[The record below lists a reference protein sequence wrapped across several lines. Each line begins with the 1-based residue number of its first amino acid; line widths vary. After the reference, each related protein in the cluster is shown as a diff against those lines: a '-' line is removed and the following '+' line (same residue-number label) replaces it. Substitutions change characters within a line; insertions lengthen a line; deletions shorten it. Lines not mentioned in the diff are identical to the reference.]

1 MQRPELPPEVEQH
14 LRNIVQE
21 LAKRHG
27 MERLPEVE
35 CHKRGATL
43 PMTSTPA
50 VTAQTE
56 IRTDWQ
62 LSITVD
68 MVLRGQGGDP
78 NNVRQRQPR
87 LVALAEKRLPRAHPG
102 CVLKLPLAF

>member
-14 LRNIVQE
+14 LRNIVRA

-68 MVLRGQGGDP
+68 MVLRGQGVIQTMCASDSRVWSPWPKSDCRGHT
-78 NNVRQRQPR
+78 
-87 LVALAEKRLPRAHPG
+87 LAASSNCL
-102 CVLKLPLAF
+102 